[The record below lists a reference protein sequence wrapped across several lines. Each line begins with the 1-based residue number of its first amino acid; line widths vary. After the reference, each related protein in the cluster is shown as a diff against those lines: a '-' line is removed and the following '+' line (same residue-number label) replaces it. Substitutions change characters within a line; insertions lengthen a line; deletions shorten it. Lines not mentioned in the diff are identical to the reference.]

1 MDVIFDTADGSLTI
15 HVPDPQPWGA
25 ILRAVLNRHGQVVN
39 LRGIEMRLTIM
50 ADGAQVFD
58 LSLPPAGVRY
68 KQTDQDILATGR
80 VSWLP
85 DQQIEVSA
93 WCRTHAGHEVTA
105 EAAFTAPSLP
115 IDINSADSAT
125 LQTLDGVSA
134 ARAEAIIAGRPWVD
148 PADLSSIKGVSDVMV
163 SGWMDNPGLFVGA
176 EGGM

>member
-1 MDVIFDTADGSLTI
+1 MDVIFDTAAGQLSIDTS
-15 HVPDPQPWGA
+15 DPQPWGA
-25 ILRAVLNRHGQVVN
+25 DLRAMLNRHGQVVN
-39 LRGIEMRLTIM
+39 LRGVQMRLTIT
-50 ADGAQVFD
+50 ADGVQVFD
-58 LSLPPAGVRY
+58 LSLPPSAVRY

-80 VSWLP
+80 VVWTP
-85 DQQIEVSA
+85 DQKIKVSA

-148 PADLSSIKGVSDVMV
+148 PADLSSIRGVSDAMV
-163 SGWMDNPGLFVGA
+163 SDWMDNPGLFVGA